1 MAKQRVVSLE
11 TDLQLAEQ
19 RIAMLENSQTL
30 TQDNND
36 ELTVLRQQLA
46 HKSEL
51 FEKVKLLLTRAA
63 INEKALRQKV
73 NNEDY
78 RN

>member
-19 RIAMLENSQTL
+19 RIAMLENSQKL
-30 TQDNND
+30 SDDNNGEVN
-36 ELTVLRQQLA
+36 ELKQQLT

-51 FEKVKLLLTRAA
+51 LDKVKVLLTRAA

-73 NNEDY
+73 NN
-78 RN
+78 